1 MRQVRKERKDMKVK
15 LSIAALILFGCAL
28 IHSPAQAGAIVER
41 DTFFFDVENCGVEF
55 VAVEGIV
62 QFNFQLSR
70 NEVHLHSHIRAKG
83 KGVGLDTGTEYEW
96 NDSFEHFI
104 DNLTPGGTHVA
115 HLSQTTVLISHGA
128 LPNVVF
134 RINAQF
140 VVTPDGTV
148 VVDRFE
154 PEGEC
159 EP

>member
-1 MRQVRKERKDMKVK
+1 MKVN
-15 LSIAALILFGCAL
+15 LSIAALMLFGCVLLPSSAL
-28 IHSPAQAGAIVER
+28 AGALVER
-41 DTFFFDVENCGVEF
+41 DTFFFDVENCGIEF

-83 KGVGLDTGTEYEW
+83 KGVGLDTGTKYEW

-104 DNLTPGGTHVA
+104 DNLTPGGTVVA
-115 HLSQTTVLISHGA
+115 HLSQTTALISHGA

-134 RINAQF
+134 RINAQL
-140 VVTPDGTV
+140 VITPDGTT

-154 PEGEC
+154 PDGEC
-159 EP
+159 VP